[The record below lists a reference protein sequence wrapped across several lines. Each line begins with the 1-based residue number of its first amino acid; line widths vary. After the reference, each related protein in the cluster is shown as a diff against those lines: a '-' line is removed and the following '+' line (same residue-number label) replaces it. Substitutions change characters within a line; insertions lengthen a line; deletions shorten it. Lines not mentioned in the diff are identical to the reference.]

1 MDQQVYCKY
10 CKKLLVIVSEIN
22 IGYHESCYHE
32 VRNFNPIIS
41 FQENFHSHDKKLVET
56 LLSFN
61 TSVSVLDNKLIYTY
75 GFSKIIIFFS
85 VKSILYIDVQ
95 SQEEE
100 SEKVYEI
107 RLDSNSSSLPSK
119 YIIVDYFSHNPR
131 PHQYAP
137 FLTTEWTI
145 IYTIFDWYI
154 ERILINVL
162 DLQDLEKIIKVKE
175 LTSLHFHAV
184 NEEFILFYT
193 VFPSSSM
200 VRIQVLGKK
209 VIGIE
214 LYSMDQKLVEQIL
227 ELNFHYLTK
236 MILKVTI
243 LKDDDPVTLYQL
255 IKRYDQLEQ
264 LIVDYYY
271 RDNVNPLKER
281 NFDKYYF
288 DLSIIEHMNLQVLG
302 ILMYIPMITINSNYL
317 GKIKNIPK
325 FLKLRY
331 LILKGV
337 ELPVLNEWDVNCLYY
352 EKKNHTQ
359 LSNFDFLPDHLNELL
374 LEYFSADL
382 NPYEFYTF
390 TKKHPSI
397 KKLILL
403 NATDKKELF
412 LKEKLFNEFCDYFP
426 NAEINIFEE
435 RLDISKFSPFL
446 NPYLK
451 GDWYFQKVNIQ

>member
-1 MDQQVYCKY
+1 MRTC
-10 CKKLLVIVSEIN
+10 I
-22 IGYHESCYHE
+22 
-32 VRNFNPIIS
+32 
-41 FQENFHSHDKKLVET
+41 T
-56 LLSFN
+56 
-61 TSVSVLDNKLIYTY
+61 
-75 GFSKIIIFFS
+75 
-85 VKSILYIDVQ
+85 
-95 SQEEE
+95 
-100 SEKVYEI
+100 KV
-107 RLDSNSSSLPSK
+107 
-119 YIIVDYFSHNPR
+119 
-131 PHQYAP
+131 
-137 FLTTEWTI
+137 
-145 IYTIFDWYI
+145 
-154 ERILINVL
+154 
-162 DLQDLEKIIKVKE
+162 
-175 LTSLHFHAV
+175 
-184 NEEFILFYT
+184 
-193 VFPSSSM
+193 
-200 VRIQVLGKK
+200 
-209 VIGIE
+209 
-214 LYSMDQKLVEQIL
+214 
-227 ELNFHYLTK
+227 
-236 MILKVTI
+236 
-243 LKDDDPVTLYQL
+243 
-255 IKRYDQLEQ
+255 
-264 LIVDYYY
+264 
-271 RDNVNPLKER
+271 
-281 NFDKYYF
+281 
-288 DLSIIEHMNLQVLG
+288 
-302 ILMYIPMITINSNYL
+302 NSNYL